1 MVRNTAIS
9 GLDSFLLSTNVTSF
23 STKISLSFYFF
34 KFCVQDLHLVLALD
48 TGKMVLIMCL
58 ILVHLEMASQM
69 IHK

>member
-34 KFCVQDLHLVLALD
+34 KFCVQDLHLVFD
-48 TGKMVLIMCL
+48 FG
-58 ILVHLEMASQM
+58 ASGDGVADDLQV
-69 IHK
+69 IR